1 MRKGYREY
9 WSRLGWIEKTL
20 LVLLAIYALLKV
32 TGLSSTWQ
40 FITAVAVF
48 VFGSAALIRLT
59 YAVTR
64 KAIWRLRNRLI
75 AAYLF
80 IAVVPIILILLLAG
94 LAGYTLVGQVAAYFV
109 RTELANRENSVLQR
123 AEQLAGM
130 GGPGGRGGGPSRFGP
145 GPVGGGPPNGAGG
158 RGDGGGRGF
167 GFPPAGTEGGR
178 FPNSGR
184 VAGGRTGLTPGGRG
198 SASATPGAPG
208 SSTAGAS
215 NSTAMYTWLGTN
227 AQNRFPGSEVLIKT
241 TEELRFPADAKIT
254 SPPPEWAK
262 ASGLILRNEGGAKRF
277 YVWAHVVPTG
287 GEVREVTILWP
298 LTSDLLARLEPRLS
312 SVTIGPVGGAPY
324 VPAARDAVVP
334 KPVNWFDFPVN
345 GSYPLQIS
353 SWDSPD
359 DEIEA
364 VLVVNS
370 RVSAVVLGII
380 FEQRPGQKLQLSDMA
395 QAFFILVAGLFLFV
409 EVASLWVGIK
419 LTRSMTGAVHE
430 IYQGTQHV
438 KDGDFS
444 YRIAVKGND
453 QLAEMGAS
461 FNTMTE
467 NLGQLIVVAKEKE
480 RLQSELEIAREVQN
494 QLFPRDV
501 PSSKS
506 LELKGICSPA
516 RVVSGDYYDFM
527 TLPGSE
533 LAFAIGDVAGKGI
546 SAALL
551 MATIQS
557 AMRTQLSA
565 TNGAGPPHYSA
576 ATLVAQLNRQ
586 LYATTTPEKYA
597 TFFFAIYD
605 EASRALTFTNAGH
618 LPPLLVRSGE
628 FTNLNP
634 TGTVVGAFPF
644 AKYEE
649 RTVQLEEGDIVVAYT
664 DGIVEPENPYGE
676 MFGENR
682 LKELILR
689 HARAGSSEII
699 AKTME
704 AVIQWTGSSELQ
716 DDMTMIVARRI

>member
-1 MRKGYREY
+1 MLARFAGNV
-9 WSRLGWIEKTL
+9 LGR
-20 LVLLAIYALLKV
+20 Y
-32 TGLSSTWQ
+32 
-40 FITAVAVF
+40 
-48 VFGSAALIRLT
+48 
-59 YAVTR
+59 
-64 KAIWRLRNRLI
+64 
-75 AAYLF
+75 
-80 IAVVPIILILLLAG
+80 
-94 LAGYTLVGQVAAYFV
+94 
-109 RTELANRENSVLQR
+109 
-123 AEQLAGM
+123 
-130 GGPGGRGGGPSRFGP
+130 
-145 GPVGGGPPNGAGG
+145 
-158 RGDGGGRGF
+158 
-167 GFPPAGTEGGR
+167 
-178 FPNSGR
+178 
-184 VAGGRTGLTPGGRG
+184 
-198 SASATPGAPG
+198 
-208 SSTAGAS
+208 
-215 NSTAMYTWLGTN
+215 
-227 AQNRFPGSEVLIKT
+227 PGSEVLIKT
-241 TEELRFPADAKIT
+241 TTELRFPADAKIT
-254 SPPPEWAK
+254 APPPEWGQ
-262 ASGLILRNEGGAKRF
+262 ASGLILRNVGGANRF
-277 YVWAHVVPTG
+277 YIWAHDVPTG

-298 LTSDLLARLEPRLS
+298 LTSDLLAHLERRLS

-334 KPVNWFDFPVN
+334 KAVNWFDFPVN

-359 DEIEA
+359 DEFEA

-370 RVSAVVLGII
+370 RLSAVVLGII
-380 FEQRPGQKLQLSDMA
+380 FEQRPGQKFQLTDMA
-395 QAFFILVAGLFLFV
+395 QAFFIGVASLFLFV
-409 EVASLWVGIK
+409 EVASLWIGIK
-419 LTRSMTGAVHE
+419 LSHSMTGAVHE